1 MEKIPIVHIK
11 NITDSTVLKIEG
23 TEELHL
29 IGFGQDGDVQ
39 TAPMSSSDRFTDL
52 PSGIVVPLL
61 MLTKCQ
67 HGGLMLTS
75 HNKDVSCFVNKERL
89 TSEINLLGG
98 STIEV
103 ADKKLRVFIGP
114 MAKERRLLPHTP
126 GVAVSRTP
134 PTKPGRQGENQPLQR
149 AVSEDGS
156 DWFYVQHPS
165 VDPDLFEQSA
175 SAKQL
180 GGLAASFL
188 TKQVHMYTD
197 SKLSSKMTDQIFR
210 FLQEVAEYQRNVVLG
225 YLNEV
230 TSHLDEMPESERDR
244 PIHAPAIKLL
254 VEILRQ
260 ILDPLSHVVLC
271 LQLLRKF
278 SHFPQNIPIM
288 IKCQAAAAVMGC
300 MAVYLN
306 QEDVQSNCLDILAKI
321 TTFQYQINEKVQI
334 RETALEMI
342 LRALNHHEDHEEI
355 LQSGCRTLSNLT
367 ATLQMTLES
376 WLDIPY
382 NINPDVEEGI
392 VKYEALLNHIFTTA
406 TSTVQNIL
414 QNYMNNIG
422 IRTEGRRFLF
432 NLSKMTQL
440 LTKKGKRCMIVHE
453 GDDEEEDKN
462 SRNTSENLVTPTV
475 LSPMRTDIETK
486 SILRHDGEKTPGAL
500 RKVHFVDNQS
510 LTSSST
516 TEEDSDEDEDD
527 EVAFE
532 RRKEAG
538 RAVIEISETRKLTS
552 TEVKNFHIQTTPD
565 AELHS
570 TLESS
575 VESCGD
581 YKEVNNED
589 KEMSEHESDSE
600 FEKSTESQNLT
611 NSEED
616 GNLGETVNSSQESN
630 VMSSIDT
637 DLQGSVEEGQEA
649 DNSQNSLQHDGSE
662 DTVVHYRQKAVS
674 SNVNKEVLDDK
685 EGDLP
690 PFPHSF
696 SVSDVELLTNVIRT
710 KVVEYVSCL
719 VIDGKDS
726 KALKDIDLSLV
737 NLLEKAEVSPRLL
750 QYVQQQYNHSKTLMD
765 IDTSYFIGIIDAVRY
780 TSLLPD
786 LLRKSLLDVA
796 AGLEKNK
803 DSFVIYVAAESI
815 KTVFKKDILNPVV
828 FDKTFSEAMKTHLQQ
843 AEHRSTIL
851 QDIVQLLC
859 DS

>member
-1 MEKIPIVHIK
+1 MDKIPIVHIK

-61 MLTKCQ
+61 MLTKCH

-134 PTKPGRQGENQPLQR
+134 PPKPGRQGENQPLQR
-149 AVSEDGS
+149 AVSEESS
-156 DWFYVQHPS
+156 DWFHVQHPS
-165 VDPDLFEQSA
+165 MDPDLFEKSA
-175 SAKQL
+175 SSKQL

-230 TSHLDEMPESERDR
+230 TSYLDEMPESERDR
-244 PIHAPAIKLL
+244 PIHAPSIKLL

-321 TTFQYQINEKVQI
+321 TTYQYQITEKVQV

-342 LRALNHHEDHEEI
+342 LRALKHHEDHEEI

-392 VKYEALLNHIFTTA
+392 VKYESLLNHIFTTA
-406 TSTVQNIL
+406 TSTVQIIL

-432 NLSKMTQL
+432 HLSKMTQI
-440 LTKKGKRCMIVHE
+440 LTKKGKRSLIVHE
-453 GDDEEEDKN
+453 SDEDEDEN

-475 LSPMRTDIETK
+475 LAPMKTDIETK
-486 SILRHDGEKTPGAL
+486 GILRQDGEKTPGAL

-510 LTSSST
+510 LTSSSA
-516 TEEDSDEDEDD
+516 TEEDSDEDD
-527 EVAFE
+527 EVTFVQ
-532 RRKEAG
+532 RKEAG
-538 RAVIEISETRKLTS
+538 GAVIEITETRKLTK
-552 TEVKNFHIQTTPD
+552 TEIQNFHIQTTSD
-565 AELHS
+565 SELLS
-570 TLESS
+570 TFESS
-575 VESCGD
+575 IESCGD
-581 YKEVNNED
+581 YKEVKNEN
-589 KEMSEHESDSE
+589 KEMSELESDSE
-600 FEKSTESQNLT
+600 LEKSVESQDLG
-611 NSEED
+611 ED
-616 GNLGETVNSSQESN
+616 DNLGETVNLSQESN
-630 VMSSIDT
+630 VLSSIDT
-637 DLQGSVEEGQEA
+637 DLQGSVQKGQET
-649 DNSQNSLQHDGSE
+649 DTSQSSLQNDGTL
-662 DTVVHYRQKAVS
+662 DTVFCNGQKNIS
-674 SNVNKEVLDDK
+674 SNATKDVVTDQES
-685 EGDLP
+685 DLP

-696 SVSDVELLTNVIRT
+696 SVSDVELLTNVIRS
-710 KVVEYVSCL
+710 KIVEYVSCM
-719 VIDGKDS
+719 VIDGNDS
-726 KALKDIDLSLV
+726 QALKDIDLSLV
-737 NLLEKAEVSPRLL
+737 SLLEKAEVSPRLL

-765 IDTSYFIGIIDAVRY
+765 IDTSYLIGIVDAVRY

-796 AGLEKNK
+796 ACLEKNK
-803 DSFVIYVAAESI
+803 DTFVIFVAAESI
-815 KTVFKKDILNPVV
+815 KTVFTKDILISVV
-828 FDKTFSEAMKTHLQQ
+828 FDKSFSEAMKTHLQQ
-843 AEHRSTIL
+843 VEHRSRLL
-851 QDIVQLLC
+851 QDIVKLLS

>member
-29 IGFGQDGDVQ
+29 IGFGQDGNVQ

-61 MLTKCQ
+61 MLTKCH

-134 PTKPGRQGENQPLQR
+134 PPKPGRQGEN
-149 AVSEDGS
+149 
-156 DWFYVQHPS
+156 
-165 VDPDLFEQSA
+165 
-175 SAKQL
+175 QL

-230 TSHLDEMPESERDR
+230 TSYLDEMPESERDK
-244 PIHAPAIKLL
+244 PIHAPSIKLI

-306 QEDVQSNCLDILAKI
+306 QEEVQSNCLDILAKI
-321 TTFQYQINEKVQI
+321 TTYQYQINEKFI
-334 RETALEMI
+334 D
-342 LRALNHHEDHEEI
+342 EDHEEI

-406 TSTVQNIL
+406 TSTVQIIL

-432 NLSKMTQL
+432 NLSKMTQI
-440 LTKKGKRCMIVHE
+440 LTKKGKRSLIVHE
-453 GDDEEEDKN
+453 SDEDEDEN
-462 SRNTSENLVTPTV
+462 SRNTNENLVTPTV
-475 LSPMRTDIETK
+475 LAPMKTDIETK
-486 SILRHDGEKTPGAL
+486 SILRQDGEKTPGAL

-510 LTSSST
+510 LTSSSA
-516 TEEDSDEDEDD
+516 TEEDSDEDD
-527 EVAFE
+527 EVTFVK
-532 RRKEAG
+532 RKEAG
-538 RAVIEISETRKLTS
+538 GAVIEITETRKLTK
-552 TEVKNFHIQTTPD
+552 TEIKNFHIQTTSD
-565 AELHS
+565 SELLS

-581 YKEVNNED
+581 YKEVKNEN
-589 KEMSEHESDSE
+589 KEMSELESDSE
-600 FEKSTESQNLT
+600 LEKSVESQDLT
-611 NSEED
+611 NSGED

-637 DLQGSVEEGQEA
+637 DFQGSVQEGQET
-649 DNSQNSLQHDGSE
+649 DTSQSSLQNVGTQ
-662 DTVVHYRQKAVS
+662 DTVFCNGQNNVS
-674 SNVNKEVLDDK
+674 SNATKDVVTEQ
-685 EGDLP
+685 ESDLP

-696 SVSDVELLTNVIRT
+696 SVSDVELLTNVIRS
-710 KVVEYVSCL
+710 KIVEYVSCM
-719 VIDGKDS
+719 VIDGNDS
-726 KALKDIDLSLV
+726 QALKDIDLSLV
-737 NLLEKAEVSPRLL
+737 SLLEKAEVSPRLL

-765 IDTSYFIGIIDAVRY
+765 IDTSYLIGIVDAVRY

-796 AGLEKNK
+796 ACLEKNK
-803 DSFVIYVAAESI
+803 DTFVIFVAAESI
-815 KTVFKKDILNPVV
+815 KTVFAKDILIPVV
-828 FDKTFSEAMKTHLQQ
+828 FDKSFSEAMKTHLQQ
-843 AEHRSTIL
+843 VEHRSRLL
-851 QDIVQLLC
+851 QDIVKLLSDC
-859 DS
+859 